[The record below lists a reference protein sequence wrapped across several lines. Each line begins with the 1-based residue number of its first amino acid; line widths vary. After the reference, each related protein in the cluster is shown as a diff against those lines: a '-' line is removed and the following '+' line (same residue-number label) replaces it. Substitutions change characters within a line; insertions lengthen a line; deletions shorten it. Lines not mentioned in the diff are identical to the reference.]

1 MGVIVDVIYS
11 YAIINTSGSSPKRSL
26 KLCRVNVMI
35 NDRNNINVHLLYV
48 TINAVKQRVKDELK
62 LPFID
67 LDNDWPNTVIF
78 SGTNNYHYWFYD
90 VVKWSHIYLHEV
102 ICTKDNLELVV
113 DKDYKFD
120 TMGLLIQHI
129 ANVINTTEDWQ

>member
-1 MGVIVDVIYS
+1 
-11 YAIINTSGSSPKRSL
+11 
-26 KLCRVNVMI
+26 MI
-35 NDRNNINVHLLYV
+35 NERTNNNVYLMYQV
-48 TINAVKQRVKDELK
+48 VNAVKKLVKDELK
-62 LPFID
+62 LQFID

-102 ICTKDNLELVV
+102 ICTKDNLDLVV
-113 DKDYKFD
+113 EKEYEFD

-129 ANVINTTEDWQ
+129 ADVINNTEDWQ